1 MITIEAKEFIEAI
14 GAWHVQILAD
24 LKSGTRRCAHC
35 IELAADAS
43 DDDLKAAVL
52 ALYEP
57 AKSK

>member
-1 MITIEAKEFIEAI
+1 MIDIQSKEYDSAAK
-14 GAWHVQILAD
+14 GWHVHAVAD
-24 LKSGTRRCAHC
+24 LKSGTRRGLHSV
-35 IELAADAS
+35 ELAEDAS